1 MAEVC
6 AFCGTELKRFGKDTL
21 VCASITQTVCKD
33 CWTRYRDATQIER
46 CRDILKHSWAKEPEE
61 IRTFLEEREQE
72 KAREQAKAEKL
83 GRLMK
88 CCGQPM
94 TPLGMSEFQLG
105 RTSWIFGD
113 WPNLLAG
120 AMELAL
126 FRCECCGQIKF
137 MDPKF
142 MKRKLEEP

>member
-6 AFCGTELKRFGKDTL
+6 AFCGAELKRFGIDTL
-21 VCASITQTVCKD
+21 VCANVTQTVCKD
-33 CWTRYRDATQIER
+33 CWTKYRDASQTER
-46 CRDILKHSWAKEPEE
+46 CRDILKHSWAKEPEQ
-61 IRTFLEEREQE
+61 IHAFLEEQEREA
-72 KAREQAKAEKL
+72 AREQARAEKL
-83 GRLMK
+83 NRLIS

-94 TPLGMSEFQLG
+94 TPLGVSKFQLG
-105 RTSWIFGD
+105 QTSWIFGD